1 MRVLSGDDVPKAT
14 LDSIAA
20 SASSRCCRQ
29 AHRKREQTMEKN
41 FSIINPRQVKFIHC
55 HMHRSG
61 VVING
66 HFLQNERLQVS
77 YW

>member
-14 LDSIAA
+14 LDSVAA
-20 SASSRCCRQ
+20 SVSSRCCHQ
-29 AHRKREQTMEKN
+29 AHRKREQTMERH
-41 FSIINPRQVKFIHC
+41 FSIINPRRAKFIHR

-66 HFLQNERLQVS
+66 HFLQNERL
-77 YW
+77 